1 MANYTEKGY
10 DPSTHGYWKGTI
22 DGQKNFGWPKNYYYA
37 DTIRS
42 VFIAFGNYFND
53 FKIVRR
59 NQYGEPEK
67 VIIIPIKYGPRE
79 KSHDFRTE
87 EESGDK
93 YYISLP
99 NITYKLSG
107 LQFAE
112 NRATGLYEQ
121 RAFYNDPLSEAG
133 IEGDLQEQFWSDI
146 QPVPYD
152 LTIDMEINLEK
163 MDDATQFFEQFAV
176 RFKPA
181 AFLNIKEFWFF
192 NKRRSVKMK
201 LNSPGLQIDNDAMG
215 EEDRRTI
222 KLTASFTVECFLYN
236 PIKSAPI
243 IERIDTYLSSERTD
257 MVWHQSLF
265 GNKNGSLDKDYDFS
279 KIYNTRVCNALVL
292 KEGYPKTEFDKD
304 SASYITTYEYENSE
318 NLTTYDS
325 KSKLL
330 SKVVTR
336 WIPQEHREFIPSKVY
351 DKTIDKIVYSAIQF
365 PPTIGDPILVPNQ
378 DMQYYQLTDKKYND
392 LPVVK
397 LCNVYEWNGNTYSG
411 KPIMELDEEK
421 SKETGIPSYKTIS
434 YGPMDGDWYTEKEYI
449 LPASGYDSNNDSTIE
464 FDFKTLYDRDGNAY
478 SAYYS
483 HYSEEGIYS
492 VSAEPYLEGKVD
504 YQFSAHENELIF
516 SGSKFDVKKSL

>member
-265 GNKNGSLDKDYDFS
+265 GNKNGSLDKDYNFS
-279 KIYNTRVCNALVL
+279 EIYNSTVTNTWVL
-292 KEGYPKTEFDKD
+292 ADTPISNYETAV
-304 SASYITTYEYENSE
+304 SAETFYNYVKSE
-318 NLTTYDS
+318 DLTTYTPDT
-325 KSKLL
+325 KI
-330 SKVVTR
+330 VTYR
-336 WIPQEHREFIPSKVY
+336 HSHWIPSGEPEYYPEWIYIEDGDDTKR
-351 DKTIDKIVYSAIQF
+351 VYSAIKHECEWYVDKEIAF
-365 PPTIGDPILVPNQ
+365 YPGLGGYATDDALHPVISADGAKIHGALKDPTV
-378 DMQYYQLTDKKYND
+378 
-392 LPVVK
+392 
-397 LCNVYEWNGNTYSG
+397 
-411 KPIMELDEEK
+411 
-421 SKETGIPSYKTIS
+421 
-434 YGPMDGDWYTEKEYI
+434 
-449 LPASGYDSNNDSTIE
+449 E
-464 FDFKTLYDRDGNAY
+464 FGVKTLYDRDGNAY

-516 SGSKFDVKKSL
+516 SGSKFDVKKGL